1 MLKTIQWFA
10 WVRNLYS
17 SLLIYDRD
25 LKSMVSGMTLTNIF
39 ALALP
44 QYSFLLNRL
53 PDGDMLTLR
62 RDEPGRIGR
71 KKFNGFLM
79 ISIQYPDAK
88 KVVPVMDNL
97 NTHTISSL
105 YDTLPNKQINQA
117 SYDTET

>member
-1 MLKTIQWFA
+1 MLHLLQRWKMSLQSIPVHMLKTIQWFS

-25 LKSMVSGMTLTNIF
+25 LKSMVSGMTVTNIF

-62 RDEPGRIGR
+62 REEPGRLGR

-79 ISIQYPDAK
+79 ISIQMRRK
-88 KVVPVMDNL
+88 
-97 NTHTISSL
+97 SCW
-105 YDTLPNKQINQA
+105 
-117 SYDTET
+117 